1 MTFFSMAGGTRAM
14 VSSESLSLGPTIASR
29 RSWLGTGIPK
39 SVRAAAI
46 PSDIPPAGSTRVPS
60 RSKITGTVVEVTGLV
75 SHDSTPAQ
83 IHMPFVEYFRP
94 AAGSPPP
101 CRAADRTPRP
111 LRQDFSQERG
121 RVALLRLGKLL
132 RRARRHDPPAAGTA
146 VRTEVHDPV
155 RALDDVQVVF
165 DGDHGVALVHEALQ
179 HHEQLADVLEVQA
192 GGRLVQHVDAAPVR
206 ALLELGG
213 Q

>member
-1 MTFFSMAGGTRAM
+1 MRMASSSCSGGTPAM
-14 VSSESLSLGPTIASR
+14 SLSEWLSFGPIMASS
-29 RSWLGTGIPK
+29 RSLPGTGRPS

-46 PSDIPPAGSTRVPS
+46 PSVIPPAGSTRVPS
-60 RSKITGTVVEVTGLV
+60 RSKITGTVDEVTGLV

-121 RVALLRLGKLL
+121 RVALLRLGQLL

-146 VRTEVHDPV
+146 VRSEVHDPV

-179 HHEQLADVLEVQA
+179 HHE
-192 GGRLVQHVDAAPVR
+192 
-206 ALLELGG
+206 
-213 Q
+213 